1 MGIELDGLFISGQGF
16 LVSLS
21 PVEQVTSFCMKDG
34 TVRVENG
41 MLVGRQSFFTAP
53 EAAKHAAFGFR
64 LLRGLLKSGALQ
76 GGDENGDTD
85 VSISTFFRQC
95 FEDGLLDLPGQ
106 VWIEMS
112 GWVRILVLMFKAQ
125 RESAGGVE
133 RRASCKKFISNAAQ
147 SIEVASLTDGAF
159 KLLWRHVKR

>member
-1 MGIELDGLFISGQGF
+1 MPDGFLVGSSGLLIASKLQEHIAFAIMGREIMGIQVSSSIICFQCFLVALKVPECPSFAIVGLGQMGIELGGLFISGQGF

-76 GGDENGDTD
+76 
-85 VSISTFFRQC
+85 
-95 FEDGLLDLPGQ
+95 
-106 VWIEMS
+106 
-112 GWVRILVLMFKAQ
+112 
-125 RESAGGVE
+125 
-133 RRASCKKFISNAAQ
+133 
-147 SIEVASLTDGAF
+147 
-159 KLLWRHVKR
+159 